1 MAKRG
6 RPKLD
11 PEGSPSKYLTIR
23 VAPGEHETYLEAAD
37 RAGET
42 LSEWVRH
49 RLNSAVKREAKRKA
63 SSGLVVDVWAEGKNS
78 FTLKLTTP

>member
-23 VAPGEHETYLEAAD
+23 VAPGEFDAYGAAAK
-37 RAGET
+37 RAGTT
-42 LSEWVRH
+42 LSDWVRE
-49 RLNSAVKREAKRKA
+49 RLNNAAKRKA
-63 SSGLVVDVWAEGKNS
+63 
-78 FTLKLTTP
+78 